1 MSDHPD
7 LPKANHAL
15 QVLRQA
21 RFSRNEAAAV
31 MIGDL
36 IYEIAYTGQRSPDI
50 EDAHQTAW
58 LAISELAR
66 ALKKERFAPP
76 ALWKAA
82 FRATENWKELLV

>member
-21 RFSRNEAAAV
+21 RSSRNEAAAV

-36 IYEIAYTGQRSPDI
+36 IYEIAYTGQRSPEI

-58 LAISELAR
+58 LRQCVRRCQLTGQTQSWYNAH
-66 ALKKERFAPP
+66 
-76 ALWKAA
+76 
-82 FRATENWKELLV
+82 